1 MLLKR
6 LRYYVRF
13 LVVGLLLNEFEVVR
27 DLVKVGGLIILIIF
41 LSLNLGNFRMV
52 RIRGIGHLSDFNRK
66 VPSKVQIYNF
76 ENICTKIYHL
86 NCLFVNKHTKLY
98 QLNCF

>member
-52 RIRGIGHLSDFNRK
+52 RIRGMGHLSDFGK
-66 VPSKVQIYNF
+66 EVPSKVQIYN
-76 ENICTKIYHL
+76 
-86 NCLFVNKHTKLY
+86 FVNKHTKLY
-98 QLNCF
+98 QLNCC